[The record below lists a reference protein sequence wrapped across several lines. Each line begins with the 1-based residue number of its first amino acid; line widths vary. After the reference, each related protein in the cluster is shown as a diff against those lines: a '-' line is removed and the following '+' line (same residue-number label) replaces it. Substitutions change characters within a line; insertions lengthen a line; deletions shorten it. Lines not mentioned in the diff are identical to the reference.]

1 MFPRLFELGPIT
13 LHSYGLLLATAF
25 LAAIA
30 MLARLAERDGL
41 SRSRAW
47 DLGFVVIISALLG
60 AKLLMVLSQWPYYA
74 AQPSRLLS
82 MEFWQAG
89 GTFFGGLIGATLGGF
104 LYLRRFPD
112 LDFWRVADSAAP
124 AIALGQAIGRVGC
137 FSAGC
142 DYGTPSRLPW
152 AVTFTD
158 EYAAA
163 NVGVPLGIT
172 LHPAQLYESL
182 GTLMLFLLLLWLHR
196 RRGLPG
202 TVIFAYFIGYGLLRF
217 VNEFF
222 RGDQLRDFVGE
233 LLSLNQMI
241 ALVLILLAASWYSK
255 RRQLQLPNRG

>member
-1 MFPRLFELGPIT
+1 MFPRLFELGPFT
-13 LHSYGLLLATAF
+13 LHTYGLLLATAF
-25 LAAIA
+25 LTAITV
-30 MLARLAERDGL
+30 LARLAEREGL
-41 SRSRAW
+41 TRNRAW

-60 AKLLMVLSQWPYYA
+60 AKLLMILPQWSYYA

-82 MEFWQAG
+82 IEFWQAG
-89 GTFFGGLIGATLGGF
+89 GTFFGGLIGATLGSF

-112 LDFWRVADSAAP
+112 LDFWRIADSAAP

-142 DYGTPSRLPW
+142 DYGTPSSLPW

-158 EYAAA
+158 AYAGA
-163 NVGVPLGIT
+163 NVGVPLGIA

-182 GTLMLFLLLLWLHR
+182 GTLLLFLLLLWLHR

-222 RGDQLRDFVGE
+222 RGDQIRDFVGE

-241 ALVLILLAASWYSK
+241 ALGLILLGALWYLQ
-255 RRQLQLPNRG
+255 RRRLHFPNRG